1 MQRNLAK
8 EYLSSGTS
16 WSFKLLDQM
25 AGEGTTAETVFAL
38 KDEGIF
44 KGAKRKIK
52 FSLDKVGENKYV
64 RLEEVTDQFAVLG
77 VDPGATC
84 QKKDVNGLKIC
95 HSLGGWKGGK
105 RSPRKLLSPED
116 KSAKTTKYS
125 GAKTP
130 RPRSRNVSAPRNT
143 PRRDQSL
150 ILDYITL
157 TPRGGRVD
165 TANEKDEGTSASF

>member
-1 MQRNLAK
+1 
-8 EYLSSGTS
+8 
-16 WSFKLLDQM
+16 M

-38 KDEGIF
+38 KDEGIL

-52 FSLDKVGENKYV
+52 FSQEKVEENKYA
-64 RLEEVTDQFAVLG
+64 RLEEVTNQLAVLG

-84 QKKDVNGLKIC
+84 QRKDVSGLNIC

-116 KSAKTTKYS
+116 KTAKTTKCS
-125 GAKTP
+125 GTRTP
-130 RPRSRNVSAPRNT
+130 KPRSRNVSAPRNT

-150 ILDYITL
+150 ILDYITM

-165 TANEKDEGTSASF
+165 TVNAEEEGISARF